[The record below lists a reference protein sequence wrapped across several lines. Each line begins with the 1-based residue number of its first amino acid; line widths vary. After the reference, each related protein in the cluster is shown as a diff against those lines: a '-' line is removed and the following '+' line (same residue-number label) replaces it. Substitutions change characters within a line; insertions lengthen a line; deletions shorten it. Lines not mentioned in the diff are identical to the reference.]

1 MSHVKGEKQAFWE
14 QLFAAHHA
22 TLKGFLRRR
31 VPHTWDVQDLAQE
44 TYFRM
49 LRIDDQRADEI
60 ADPRAY
66 LFTVASNLVREHAVI
81 QKRHAA
87 SADIDHVLATLEAP
101 DDSPEEEMESQ
112 IRRAQLAKALNN
124 LPPRCKAVLLMQHRE
139 GMTYKEIADRLGVS
153 THMVKKYVVRAL
165 KLCRDDIVGKE

>member
-1 MSHVKGEKQAFWE
+1 MKGERQTFWE

-31 VPHTWDVQDLAQE
+31 VSHAWDVQDLAQE
-44 TYFRM
+44 TYYRM
-49 LRIDDQRADEI
+49 LRIDNRRADEI

-66 LFTVASNLVREHAVI
+66 LFTVASNLVREHAVM
-81 QKRHAA
+81 QRRRGTN
-87 SADIDHVLATLEAP
+87 ADLDQVLATLEAP
-101 DDSPEEEMESQ
+101 DGSPEEEMESHL
-112 IRRAQLAKALNN
+112 RRLQLSRALNN

-139 GMTYKEIADRLGVS
+139 GMTYKEIASRLGVS

-165 KLCRDDIVGKE
+165 KLCRDDIAGKE